1 MHARRPQS
9 RRVPTSIGG
18 TAIAYDAGS
27 RNDPNMKYV
36 RLVSANEQAST
47 SYAMTTNFQPPQE
60 LFPNAQ
66 IITGT
71 SPDGAIVEYV
81 IDQRD
86 FDPSGIPPTMYVE
99 VMPNIHAPEQQEE
112 EPQLNEE
119 EVLAI
124 ENGYLNAIDAP
135 VKKSRYSRMSEADRE
150 RYNARRRQ
158 RRLEKKKKKME
169 EDELAK
175 AVEESLVDNSEPVEN
190 IVGQQEAK
198 VPIVQ
203 KTEQIITTNI
213 SPMPPQ
219 FSPIPDMKT
228 SVGEEKTSR
237 TETARNRYHAMTEEE
252 RRLYNQKRASAFRK
266 KRKEEEI
273 LLSTTP
279 ECSSPGRITRAQEI
293 VIRNAR
299 RAEKARQRYQRM
311 TVEERREYNQRR
323 TIAKKARRLA
333 KSQAL
338 REAAAL
344 GQHQRQPLQRPQQ
357 HPRQQSRRPQQQ
369 PPLQNPSQSSNLYVQ
384 QRAFDNGINTDIV
397 NEEALLMLERDVVR
411 RTQVAQMALRKQRKE
426 KQNRPYNT
434 IDDTIEQV
442 ATYGAA
448 LPLNEPKDHTV
459 VENVQ
464 DYIEPSTLPLVIVDQ
479 HGNPANLPEGSII
492 EVRQE
497 HPNGPQTIIIH
508 TAPPPPPNHRF
519 IQPPTQPSMIQF
531 VTTSVAQNA
540 LPLSNYVQEEQAL
553 SELKPSSNDSPELPK
568 SEILRVRRAA
578 RARERYHQMGVEER
592 KQFNSRRAV
601 ALRKA
606 RVRDEELC
614 RLGED
619 ARKSGNELNNDTM
632 KAINDA
638 QQRRAKRAESARL
651 KYQRM
656 TVEER
661 RIYNA
666 NRDANRRAKKRDS
679 EPFESNEKN
688 ETLKSEEPLEYS
700 FE

>member
-1 MHARRPQS
+1 
-9 RRVPTSIGG
+9 
-18 TAIAYDAGS
+18 
-27 RNDPNMKYV
+27 MKYV

-47 SYAMTTNFQPPQE
+47 SYAMTTNFQPTQE

-99 VMPNIHAPEQQEE
+99 VMPNIHAAEQQEE

-169 EDELAK
+169 EEALAK
-175 AVEESLVDNSEPVEN
+175 AVEESFVDIQPVEN
-190 IVGQQEAK
+190 IVSQQEVK
-198 VPIVQ
+198 PVIP
-203 KTEQIITTNI
+203 KTEKVINTHIA
-213 SPMPPQ
+213 PMPNQ
-219 FSPIPDMKT
+219 FLSMPEVKT
-228 SVGEEKTSR
+228 FFEEEKTSR

-273 LLSTTP
+273 LLSTPP
-279 ECSSPGRITRAQEI
+279 ECSSPGRISRAQEI
-293 VIRNAR
+293 VVRNAR

-323 TIAKKARRLA
+323 TVAKKARRLA

-338 REAAAL
+338 REAAVL
-344 GQHQRQPLQRPQQ
+344 GQ
-357 HPRQQSRRPQQQ
+357 HPRQPQQRQQQHARSRRHQQQ
-369 PPLQNPSQSSNLYVQ
+369 LLQNPSQPSEPYVQ
-384 QRAFDNGINTDIV
+384 QRTFDNGINTDIV

-411 RTQVAQMALRKQRKE
+411 RTQVAQMALMKQRRD
-426 KQNRPYNT
+426 KQNRPFNT

-448 LPLNEPKDHTV
+448 LPLNEPKDNTV
-459 VENVQ
+459 VETVQ

-508 TAPPPPPNHRF
+508 TAPHQPPPNHRF
-519 IQPPTQPSMIQF
+519 IQPPPQPSMVQF
-531 VTTSVAQNA
+531 VTTSVAQNP
-540 LPLSNYVQEEQAL
+540 LPLPNYVQEEQPL
-553 SELKPSSNDSPELPK
+553 SDSLKPPSNDSLELPK

-619 ARKSGNELNNDTM
+619 AKKSGNELNNDTM

-651 KYQRM
+651 KYQKM
-656 TVEER
+656 SVEER

-679 EPFESNEKN
+679 EPFEGNEI
-688 ETLKSEEPLEYS
+688 KSETSKSEKSIADDQPLEYS
-700 FE
+700 SE